1 MEETN
6 SAIKSNNT
14 RYLLLEISN
23 ISQVS
28 GLPTKSPDQP
38 PNDSLAGPPPFPRRA
53 PLAPPRPTRYPPAQS
68 EIGIESR
75 PCPLRDRAAVLCPQ
89 LGNRNKGHTNVAKTS
104 PVEFIRQVRSETRKV
119 AWPTRRETI
128 MTGVMVMIMTVIL
141 GLFFFVIDKVFDGAV
156 AFLLSLATK

>member
-1 MEETN
+1 M
-6 SAIKSNNT
+6 
-14 RYLLLEISN
+14 
-23 ISQVS
+23 
-28 GLPTKSPDQP
+28 
-38 PNDSLAGPPPFPRRA
+38 
-53 PLAPPRPTRYPPAQS
+53 
-68 EIGIESR
+68 
-75 PCPLRDRAAVLCPQ
+75 
-89 LGNRNKGHTNVAKTS
+89 AKTS